1 MLSKNQQNVC
11 VSLPVWLE
19 NWTELIESTSNPKT
33 WKKTHFKHE
42 KKLIQL
48 QHSYI
53 KRLKAIITPDSQNK
67 NT

>member
-1 MLSKNQQNVC
+1 MC
-11 VSLPVWLE
+11 VLVYLCGSR
-19 NWTELIESTSNPKT
+19 TEQSWSSPPRTPRPE
-33 WKKTHFKHE
+33 KKTHFKHE

-53 KRLKAIITPDSQNK
+53 KRLKAIITQTCDSQNK

>member
-1 MLSKNQQNVC
+1 MC
-11 VSLPVWLE
+11 VLVPVWFE

-53 KRLKAIITPDSQNK
+53 KRLKAIITQTCDSQNK